1 MADDK
6 RGREKQAADAERR
19 QRERA
24 LDEALERADE
34 TEPPSEAV
42 ETDDTVE
49 SAADREETSEGDVS
63 GSRECHRRGCSEPAE
78 FVVRERYLEETGH
91 GAVVAEAFLCREH
104 VAEEGPTNLDHSYP
118 EYVFCVEPIADEEAG
133 ASA

>member
-34 TEPPSEAV
+34 AEPPAAETADDETEPSADET
-42 ETDDTVE
+42 TDDEPTPVDE
-49 SAADREETSEGDVS
+49 
-63 GSRECHRRGCSEPAE
+63 ECHRRGCSEPAA

-91 GAVVAEAFLCREH
+91 GAVVAEAYLCREH
-104 VAEEGPTNLDHSYP
+104 TAEEGPTNLDSSYP
-118 EYVFCVEPIADEEAG
+118 EYVFCVESITDIETESDA
-133 ASA
+133 

>member
-24 LDEALERADE
+24 LEEALERADE
-34 TEPPSEAV
+34 SEPTSPETP
-42 ETDDTVE
+42 ETDETAAE
-49 SAADREETSEGDVS
+49 EEETAADAN
-63 GSRECHRRGCSEPAE
+63 GSRECHRRGCSEPAA

-91 GAVVAEAFLCREH
+91 GAVVAEAFLCEEH
-104 VAEEGPTNLDHSYP
+104 AAEESPTNLDPAYP
-118 EYVFCVEPIADEEAG
+118 EYVFAVEPITEDEAETA
-133 ASA
+133 A